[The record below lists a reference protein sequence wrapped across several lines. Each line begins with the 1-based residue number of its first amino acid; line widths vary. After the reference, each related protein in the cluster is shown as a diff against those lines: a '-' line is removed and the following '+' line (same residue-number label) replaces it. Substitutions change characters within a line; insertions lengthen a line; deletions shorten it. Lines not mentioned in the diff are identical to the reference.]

1 MYLLDGEKA
10 VEALQIIIDQ
20 IKKREEGDFNK
31 LILNQ
36 QWVPIENNIIL
47 LNEQGY

>member
-10 VEALQIIIDQ
+10 VEAFQVIIDQ
-20 IKKREEGDFNK
+20 IKKGEEGDFSR
-31 LILNQ
+31 LISNQ
-36 QWVPIENNIIL
+36 QWAPIENNIIL